1 MNYKIYVWQKPDWPS
16 FRWDEEKVSPLLYE
30 TTRME
35 SYFLG
40 RISMIDPEI
49 RNSILT
55 RNLENEILSSNS
67 IENITL
73 QRDSVRSSILSR
85 LGFDSE
91 GHEKADRY
99 TDGAVNIVIDAA
111 RNHKMP
117 LTAERLF
124 GWHAE
129 LFPAG
134 MSEGRRIL
142 VGVSRKS
149 MIYKTFGITPEE
161 ALPQTQVLHFAALQ
175 KGADILRVHD
185 VGEAVRTVKVYRM
198 TSE

>member
-16 FRWDEEKVSPLLYE
+16 FRWDEEKISRLLYE

-73 QRDSVRSSILSR
+73 QRDSVRS
-85 LGFDSE
+85 F
-91 GHEKADRY
+91 
-99 TDGAVNIVIDAA
+99 
-111 RNHKMP
+111 
-117 LTAERLF
+117 
-124 GWHAE
+124 
-129 LFPAG
+129 
-134 MSEGRRIL
+134 
-142 VGVSRKS
+142 
-149 MIYKTFGITPEE
+149 
-161 ALPQTQVLHFAALQ
+161 
-175 KGADILRVHD
+175 
-185 VGEAVRTVKVYRM
+185 
-198 TSE
+198 